1 MKIVLSKHVV
11 LVMQIINIIINM
23 DNIRPEGPNEGPIFK
38 INIRLRSM
46 SLNKKFV
53 TQVKESVTYKVL
65 KRYAV

>member
-1 MKIVLSKHVV
+1 ME
-11 LVMQIINIIINM
+11 
-23 DNIRPEGPNEGPIFK
+23 NIRPEGPNEDPIFK

-65 KRYAV
+65 KRYTV